1 MPSAFHAGIN
11 IHSSPALSE
20 AENKFADEFDPPE
33 RIPVL
38 PKSRW
43 TAIQLREFCAIDL
56 YPVFCLRGRR
66 FLRSQAMHNIPE
78 LSLRHKDPNT
88 YPPGVAYMDGQY
100 LPMSEA
106 KISVLDYGLLHSD
119 ATYDVVHVWKGAFFR
134 LDKHLDRFF
143 EGLEKLHMTI
153 PYERAQVSEILHNCV
168 ALSGLQNSYV
178 EFICTRG
185 TSPTFSRDPRDA
197 VNRFIA
203 FAIPFGSIAK
213 PEQMESGLHA
223 ALVDTLR
230 IPPQSVDPTIK
241 NYHWLDLVTGLYTA
255 YERGAETCILV
266 DTKGNIA
273 EGPGFNIFSIKDRK
287 LSTQDQGVLQGIT
300 RRTVFDLCS
309 NIGIDCVASDVS
321 PTMLKQSDEV
331 FITSTAGGIMPV
343 TTIDKAPV
351 GTGLPGPVTT
361 QLMET
366 YWKMH
371 EDKHERSVVTYPAL
385 A

>member
-1 MPSAFHAGIN
+1 MPN
-11 IHSSPALSE
+11 L
-20 AENKFADEFDPPE
+20 
-33 RIPVL
+33 
-38 PKSRW
+38 
-43 TAIQLREFCAIDL
+43 
-56 YPVFCLRGRR
+56 
-66 FLRSQAMHNIPE
+66 PE
-78 LSLRHKDPNT
+78 LSLHHEDSNT

-106 KISVLDYGLLHSD
+106 KISILDYGLLHSD

-134 LDKHLDRFF
+134 LDKHLERFF
-143 EGLEKLHMTI
+143 EGLKKLHMTI
-153 PYERAQVSEILHNCV
+153 PYERAQVVEILHNCV

-185 TSPTFSRDPRDA
+185 TSPNFSRDPRDA

-203 FAIPFGSIAK
+203 FAIPFGSVAS
-213 PEQMESGLHA
+213 PQQMERGLHA

-255 YERGAETCILV
+255 YEREADTCILV
-266 DTKGNIA
+266 DAKGNIA
-273 EGPGFNIFSIKDRK
+273 EGPGFNIFSIKDGK
-287 LSTQDQGVLQGIT
+287 LSTPDQGVLQGIT

-309 NIGIDCVASDVS
+309 KMDISCVASDVS
-321 PTMLKQSDEV
+321 PKMLKHADEV

-343 TTIDKAPV
+343 TKVDSAPI
-351 GTGLPGPVTT
+351 GTGSPGPVTN
-361 QLMET
+361 QLIEA

-371 EDKHERSVVTYPAL
+371 EDIQERSIITYPA
-385 A
+385 AS